1 MPGFEVDR
9 MQTVKKQRART
20 DQDKQVKRRRLL
32 DAARRLFSEHNYQS
46 TSIEMITEAAGYGT
60 GTFYT
65 YFSSKTEIFRTLYA
79 EGIQICH
86 AMMKEA
92 VSWPGMTALARLS
105 AVASSYFRFYREHR
119 DYFDILSIL
128 HLRQKDF
135 DFVEPDEM
143 VSHLTRLAAALL
155 QTIEEVIS
163 DGIESGELARM
174 DPWKATCSL
183 WGMMDG
189 IMLLE
194 ERRNLELMGM
204 ELEDVLKQGV
214 EIIFYGMVRSGEGS
228 RIIPKTPG
236 G

>member
-1 MPGFEVDR
+1 

-20 DQDKQVKRRRLL
+20 DEDKQIKRRRLL
-32 DAARRLFSEHNYQS
+32 DAARRLFSEHNYQT

-105 AVASSYFRFYREHR
+105 AIASTYHRFYREHR

-143 VSHLTRLAAALL
+143 VSHLMELSAALL
-155 QTIEEVIS
+155 QTIEQVIS
-163 DGIESGELARM
+163 DGIESGELAPV
-174 DPWKATCSL
+174 DTWKATSAL

-204 ELEDVLKQGV
+204 QLEDVFKQGV
-214 EIIFYGMVRSGEGS
+214 EIIFYGMVRAGEDS
-228 RIIPKTPG
+228 RSKPKPRG